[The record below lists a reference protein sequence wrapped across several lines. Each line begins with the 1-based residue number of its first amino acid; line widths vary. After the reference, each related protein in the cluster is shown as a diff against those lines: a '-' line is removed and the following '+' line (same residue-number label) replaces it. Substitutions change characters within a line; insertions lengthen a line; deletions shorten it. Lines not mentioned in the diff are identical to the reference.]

1 MYSSQLKSEL
11 SKRGAETGDQV
22 RITRRGVTF
31 EGILMPKTTLSSPS
45 TITLKVASGYNVG
58 VEYEEGTRIEV
69 LRKGKA
75 VEFAPAANLP
85 EKDPKKP
92 SVTILGS
99 GGTIGSRVEYLLG
112 SVYPAFSPQDL
123 VLAVPELKELA
134 NVDGRKIF
142 DLFSNDI
149 TAEHWKILCEE
160 IQKEIRSAVNGVIV
174 THGTDT
180 MCYTSSALNFMLR
193 NPPVPI
199 VMVGSQRSSDRGSSD
214 NYVNLVCSVLTAC
227 NSDIAEVSVCMHGE
241 EGDEFCYVHQG
252 TKCRKMHTSRR
263 DAFRSINVLPFAKV
277 WYREKRIDYLRNDFH
292 KRGQG
297 EFYLD
302 TKINPNVL
310 MLYEHPNLRPEIIDR
325 LANKIDGLV
334 VVATG
339 LGHVHTNR
347 YNDPIGVSILEA
359 LENLIKSGIPVVFAP
374 QTLYGRLNLNV
385 YASGR
390 TLKGAGI
397 IGDGADWLP
406 ETAYVKLMWVLGHTT
421 DMDEIKEM
429 MMKNVAGEISERT
442 INEAYLA

>member
-1 MYSSQLKSEL
+1 MYDPKLQSEL
-11 SKRGAETGDQV
+11 QRSNAAPGDLV
-22 RITRRGVTF
+22 RISKKKANY
-31 EGILMPKTTLSSPS
+31 EGILMPKTILSSP
-45 TITLKVASGYNVG
+45 TTLTLKLGSGYNLG
-58 VEYEEGTRIEV
+58 IEYEEATKIEV
-69 LRKGKA
+69 IRKGKP
-75 VEFAPAANLP
+75 VDFAPSATLP
-85 EKDPKKP
+85 ERDNSKP
-92 SVTILGS
+92 SVTILGG

-123 VLAVPELKELA
+123 LLAVPEIKQLA
-134 NVDGRKIF
+134 NVNGRKIF

-149 TAEHWKILCEE
+149 TAGHWKILCEE

-180 MCYTSSALNFMLR
+180 MCYTSAALNFMLR

-252 TKCRKMHTSRR
+252 TKCRKMHASRR

-277 WYREKRIDYLRNDFH
+277 WYREKRVDYLRNDYH

-297 EFYLD
+297 EFSLD

-339 LGHVHTNR
+339 LGHVHTNY
-347 YNDPIGVSILEA
+347 YNDPIGVSLLEA

-429 MMKNVAGEISERT
+429 MMTNVAGEISERT